1 MLELTQALHACSS
14 MSVPGPDHVMW
25 GMLKHLSTNPCI
37 AHLFLGIAE
46 ACIQVGHWPTH
57 FKEYLSVIIP
67 KLGKASYLTPK
78 SFRPIVL
85 LNTLGKL
92 VEKMLSCHMQFDR
105 VHHGAF
111 QPNQFG
117 GISQHS
123 TEDAGVFLTHLIRV
137 GWAKKLKT
145 SVVAFDIAQFFPSL
159 NHDVLMVVI
168 QKAGFPPVLG
178 EFFRSYLTGRK
189 TMYKWD
195 DSVSGLCAADIGV
208 SQGSGLSPVLS
219 GLYIGPVMQLFSFEP
234 ISKEVQLLSYVDDGT
249 ILTQSTHLVQNLP
262 KLKKAYGV
270 IYRLLTALGLVLEHD
285 KSEVFHFSRLRG
297 ESHPPID
304 LSFTPFTGD
313 SPLGPK
319 LYWRYLGFYFDHS
332 LMFRE
337 HVRYYSTKA
346 MTMVK
351 ALGMLGNSNRGVL
364 ASHKR
369 LLYHMCVVLVA
380 TYGL

>member
-1 MLELTQALHACSS
+1 MQRTGICPH
-14 MSVPGPDHVMW
+14 
-25 GMLKHLSTNPCI
+25 I
-37 AHLFLGIAE
+37 ATLFLGLVE
-46 ACIQVGHWPTH
+46 ACIQVGHWPAH
-57 FKEYLSVIIP
+57 FKESLSVIIP
-67 KLGKASYLTPK
+67 KPGKPSYATPK

-92 VEKMLSCHMQFDR
+92 VEKMLSRHMQFDG

-117 GISQHS
+117 GISQQS
-123 TEDAGVFLTHLIRV
+123 TEDAGVFLTHLIRA

-178 EFFRSYLTGRK
+178 DFFRSYLTGRK

-195 DSVSGLCAADIGV
+195 DSVSGLFAADIGV
-208 SQGSGLSPVLS
+208 GQGSGLSPVLS
-219 GLYIGPVMQLFSFEP
+219 GLYIGPVMKLFSFEP
-234 ISKEVQLLSYVDDGT
+234 ISKEVQLLSYVDDST
-249 ILTQSTHLVQNLP
+249 VLTQSTHLVQNLP
-262 KLKKAYGV
+262 KLTAAYGV
-270 IYRLLTALGLVLEHD
+270 IFRLLMALGLVLEHD
-285 KSEVFHFSRLRG
+285 KSEVFHFSRSRG

-304 LSFTPFTGD
+304 LGFAPYTGD
-313 SPLGPK
+313 TPLGPK

-332 LMFRE
+332 LTFRE

-351 ALGMLGNSNRGVL
+351 ALGMLGNSN
-364 ASHKR
+364 
-369 LLYHMCVVLVA
+369 
-380 TYGL
+380 